1 MLGCQCTSARRVDRE
16 IGSFET
22 LHSLS
27 PKSDLPFYLSIAR
40 YARYTHEGG
49 GFITLPGYHKY
60 LSCMI
65 LSTSI
70 IYDHVVESTREPRHT
85 RSFRAGAARPPQP
98 SLFSE
103 CVRGCACRLG
113 LPNRCVGVQQLFL
126 WAAACSRV
134 HSACFRTD
142 AVAIWHDQSWL
153 RFLVEPQ
160 PGHAGSV
167 ASIRHA

>member
-1 MLGCQCTSARRVDRE
+1 MSHTPPGSVPKYSAC
-16 IGSFET
+16 
-22 LHSLS
+22 
-27 PKSDLPFYLSIAR
+27 

-65 LSTSI
+65 LPTSI
-70 IYDHVVESTREPRHT
+70 IHDHVVESTREPRHT
-85 RSFRAGAARPPQP
+85 RRFRAGAARRSPRS
-98 SLFSE
+98 SL
-103 CVRGCACRLG
+103 RGCTGSACRLG
-113 LPNRCVGVQQLFL
+113 SPNRCVGVQQLFL
-126 WAAACSRV
+126 SAAACSRV
-134 HSACFRTD
+134 HGACFRAG